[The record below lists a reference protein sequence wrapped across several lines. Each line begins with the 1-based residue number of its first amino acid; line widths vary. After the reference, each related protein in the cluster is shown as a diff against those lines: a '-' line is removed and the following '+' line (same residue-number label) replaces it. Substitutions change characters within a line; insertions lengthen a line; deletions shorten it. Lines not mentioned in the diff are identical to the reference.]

1 MIGAVII
8 DGTDIATLGA
18 FIIRG
23 GDNGFIMLPE
33 TKEVD
38 ANDWP
43 EENGL
48 EPDLTNL
55 VFAARKFTV
64 KYYLS
69 GDYTTFKTR
78 LASFENLHFQ
88 PGYREIYIREFDK
101 TFQLRFA
108 GFSGYNQTKGF
119 AHNGQK
125 AAFIDV
131 DYWLDDPVQFLAA
144 GIIAPVSD
152 RENAAQVSINDIDLS
167 NFNIVVRN
175 IYTSAMKSKP
185 KDPLL
190 QQSKYISGLT
200 ADMDAPVKKQMAE
213 VVIQCTMFADDLA
226 TFWTNYNALW
236 GNLSAGQITLS
247 LTAAFRSFY
256 CYYIGMEGFEKL
268 RPFNQRIKVN
278 FNLRLAAYDI
288 AELMYLLAAE
298 DGSLI
303 TTEDGYC
310 IDLEI

>member
-1 MIGAVII
+1 MVII

-18 FIIRG
+18 FILRG

-33 TKEVD
+33 SKELD
-38 ANDWP
+38 TNDWP

-48 EPDLTNL
+48 EPDLESL

-69 GDYTTFKTR
+69 GDYTIFKPR
-78 LASFENLHFQ
+78 LTSFENLHYQ

-108 GFSGYNQTKGF
+108 GISGYNQTKGF
-119 AHNGQK
+119 AHNGNK

-131 DYWLDDPVQFLAA
+131 DYWMDNPVQFLTS
-144 GIIAPVSD
+144 GITAPVSD
-152 RENAAQVSINDIDLS
+152 RENSALVSINDIDLS
-167 NFNIVVRN
+167 NFGIVVRQ
-175 IYTSAMKSKP
+175 IYASALKSKP
-185 KDPLL
+185 KEPLF
-190 QQSKYISGLT
+190 QQSKYSTGLI
-200 ADMDAPVKKQMAE
+200 ADMDAPVKKQMGE
-213 VVIQCTMFADDLA
+213 VVIQCTMIADDLA

-236 GNLSAGQITLS
+236 GNLSAGKITLS

-256 CYYIGMEGFEKL
+256 CYYIGMDGFEKI
-268 RPFNQRIKVN
+268 RPFNQRIKIN
-278 FNLRLAAYDI
+278 FNLRLTAYDI